1 MRYPQAQFSI
11 SCLILPSIF
20 QAFAVCKVL
29 LYLRINRNLM
39 NFLAHIYLSGNN
51 DLVKIGNF
59 MADGIR
65 GKQYE
70 HLPADIQK
78 GILLHRSIDTFTDSH
93 PIFREGTKR
102 LHEKY
107 HHYAGVIMDVFYDHF
122 LAKNWQQYS
131 DERLEDFV
139 ARFYQSLRD
148 HYALLTEKTQG
159 MMPYMITHNWLLNY
173 QYIDGIARILFQMD
187 QRTKNN
193 SKMQYSINELEQHY
207 DLFES
212 EFTRFFED
220 LRAHAA
226 QKLSIL

>member
-1 MRYPQAQFSI
+1 
-11 SCLILPSIF
+11 
-20 QAFAVCKVL
+20 
-29 LYLRINRNLM
+29 M

-70 HLPADIQK
+70 HLPPDVQK
-78 GILLHRSIDTFTDSH
+78 GILLHRSIDTYTDNH

-122 LAKNWQQYS
+122 LAKNWPQYS
-131 DERLEDFV
+131 DEKLEDFV
-139 ARFYQSLRD
+139 ERFYQSLRD
-148 HYALLTEKTQG
+148 HYQLLTEKTQG
-159 MMPYMITHNWLLNY
+159 MMPYMIQHNWLLNY
-173 QYIDGIARILFQMD
+173 QYKEGIARILFQMD

-193 SKMQYSINELEQHY
+193 SKMQYSINELEQY
-207 DLFES
+207 YPLFES
-212 EFTRFFED
+212 EFTRFFQD
-220 LRAHAA
+220 LRVHAA
-226 QKLSIL
+226 EKLSSL